1 MSTESTSLGIRSLDD
16 LELMA
21 MEMHR
26 VLLEAHVSKV
36 LSILYSSS
44 ADQVTV
50 QIVHDYFNYFA
61 ILENVWI
68 DISIN
73 DWVRYIGLV
82 DSER

>member
-1 MSTESTSLGIRSLDD
+1 VSTESTSLGIRSLDD

-21 MEMHR
+21 MEMYR
-26 VLLEAHVSKV
+26 VLLEAHVSEV

-44 ADQVTV
+44 AYQVAV
-50 QIVHDYFNYFA
+50 QIVHYYFNYFA

-68 DISIN
+68 DTSIN

>member
-1 MSTESTSLGIRSLDD
+1 VSTESTSLGIRSLDD

-44 ADQVTV
+44 AYQVTV

-82 DSER
+82 GSER